1 VTGLWLDAEDLLA
14 MLGEHVGSFPRVR
27 DGGILYAAAALLYA
41 AAARPQ
47 AMLVGVTIYPTAL
60 EQSAALLHA
69 MIRWRPLDL
78 WNASLGWA
86 AADSH
91 LDARA
96 LDLAMPAK
104 DRMELTEQIA
114 GGEVDS
120 VDKLT
125 LRLAPYL
132 RALDG

>member
-1 VTGLWLDAEDLLA
+1 MTGLWVDAEDLLA

-27 DGGILYAAAALLYA
+27 DGGILYAAAA
-41 AAARPQ
+41 RPQ

-60 EQSAALLHA
+60 LQSAALLHA

-78 WNASLGWA
+78 WNASPGWA

-125 LRLAPYL
+125 LRLAPYQ

>member
-1 VTGLWLDAEDLLA
+1 MTGLWVDAEDLLA

-27 DGGILYAAAALLYA
+27 DGGILYAAAA
-41 AAARPQ
+41 RPQ

-60 EQSAALLHA
+60 LQSAALLHA

-86 AADSH
+86 GADSH
-91 LDARA
+91 LDARV

-125 LRLAPYL
+125 LRLAPYQ